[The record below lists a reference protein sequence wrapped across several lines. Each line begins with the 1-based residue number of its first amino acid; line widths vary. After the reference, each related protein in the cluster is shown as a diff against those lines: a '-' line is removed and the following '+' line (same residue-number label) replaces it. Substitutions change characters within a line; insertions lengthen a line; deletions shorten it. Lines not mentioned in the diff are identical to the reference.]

1 MRGRGRAEDAPVEK
15 SPAAPLTP
23 EPAAAAA
30 ADEVEDE
37 EQVSDLDDV
46 GEGGEPASRRADVYR
61 LDRFLS
67 RPRVWSPSVSM
78 AELRFPGVAA
88 VMVLLAGE

>member
-37 EQVSDLDDV
+37 EQVSDLDDAPLPAKTARQLPWRTG
-46 GEGGEPASRRADVYR
+46 GEGEEGLPEGR
-61 LDRFLS
+61 
-67 RPRVWSPSVSM
+67 
-78 AELRFPGVAA
+78 
-88 VMVLLAGE
+88 